1 MQRELKKRAEAE
13 ALAALLPEECQSI
26 EDVHQVLKELFK
38 GTLESMLEAEMEE
51 HLGYEKHSNTGDL
64 SGNSRNGYNTKKI
77 QSELGVTELRV
88 PRDRNGAFEP
98 KLIARRQTKTEGLGD
113 AVVAMYAKGMSN
125 RDIEDHLRDIYGV
138 EISPSLVS
146 RITDKILPQ
155 LQEWQ
160 SRQLEAIY
168 PSVFFDGI
176 VFKVRQDAKVINKCV
191 YSVLG
196 IDMSGRKEILG
207 LWISEN
213 ESASFWLS
221 VMNDLKNRGVERIL
235 VACRDN
241 LSGFHGAIET
251 AFPRTEQQLCVI
263 HQIRNSTK
271 YVSYKDL
278 KAVMAD
284 LKRVYGAPT
293 LDDAAYRL
301 EEFRE
306 KWAKKY
312 PQILKSWDENWGEL
326 TTYFKYPT
334 EFRRVIY
341 TTNAV
346 EGFHRMLRKYTKTK
360 TIYPT
365 DDALRKS
372 VYLSVAQ
379 ISRKWTM
386 PIPNWGVI
394 MGQLMIFFEDEL
406 AAIRAI

>member
-1 MQRELKKRAEAE
+1 MQGPKKQGKPAEELAS
-13 ALAALLPEECQSI
+13 LLSEECHSV
-26 EDVHQVLKELFK
+26 EDVHKLLKDLFK
-38 GTLESMLEAEMEE
+38 GTLEAMLEAEMEE
-51 HLGYEKHSNTGDL
+51 HLGYEKHNNAGDL

-77 QSELGVTELRV
+77 QSEMGITELRV
-88 PRDRNGAFEP
+88 PRDRNGGFVP
-98 KLIARRQTKTEGLGD
+98 RVIAKGQTKTEGLEEQII
-113 AVVAMYAKGMSN
+113 AMYAKGMSN
-125 RDIEDHLRDIYGV
+125 RDIEEHLRDIYGV
-138 EISPSLVS
+138 EASASLIS
-146 RITDKILPQ
+146 RITDKVLPQ
-155 LQEWQ
+155 MQEWQ
-160 SRQLEAIY
+160 SRPLEAVY
-168 PSVFFDGI
+168 PIVFFDGI

-196 IDMSGRKEILG
+196 IDLTGRKEILG

-221 VMNDLKNRGVERIL
+221 VCNDLKNRGVERIL

-241 LSGFHGAIET
+241 LSGFYSAIQT
-251 AFPRTEQQLCVI
+251 AFPKTEQQLCVI

-271 YVSYKDL
+271 DVSYKDI

-293 LDDAAYRL
+293 LDDAAYHL

-306 KWAKKY
+306 KWASKY
-312 PQILKSWDENWGEL
+312 PQILRSWDENWAEL
-326 TTYFKYPT
+326 TTYFKYPQ

-372 VYLSVAQ
+372 VFLA
-379 ISRKWTM
+379 IGNMSRKWTM

-394 MGQLMIFFEDEL
+394 MGQLIIFFEDEFAAAGL
-406 AAIRAI
+406 A

>member
-1 MQRELKKRAEAE
+1 MQNASQELARV
-13 ALAALLPEECQSI
+13 LSQECHSV
-26 EDVHQVLKELFK
+26 EDVHRMLKNLFK
-38 GTLESMLEAEMEE
+38 GTLEEMLEAEMEE
-51 HLGYEKHSNTGDL
+51 HLGYEKHSNEGDHT
-64 SGNSRNGYNTKKI
+64 GNSRNGYNSKRI
-77 QSELGVTELRV
+77 QSEFGSAELRV
-88 PRDRNGAFEP
+88 PRDRNGAFVP
-98 KLIARRQTKTEGLGD
+98 KVIGKYQTKTEGLEEQII
-113 AVVAMYAKGMSN
+113 AMYAKGMSN
-125 RDIEDHLRDIYGV
+125 RDIEEHLRDIYGV
-138 EISPSLVS
+138 DASASLIS

-160 SRQLEAIY
+160 ARPLEAIY
-168 PSVFFDGI
+168 PIVFFDGV

-221 VMNDLKNRGVERIL
+221 VCNDLKNRGVERIL

-241 LSGFHGAIET
+241 LTGFGSAIQT
-251 AFPRTEQQLCVI
+251 AFPHTEQQLCVI
-263 HQIRNSTK
+263 HQIRNSTR

-306 KWAKKY
+306 KWGEKY
-312 PQILKSWDENWGEL
+312 PQILKSWDENWAEL
-326 TTYFKYPT
+326 TTYFKYPA

-346 EGFHRMLRKYTKTK
+346 EGFHRMLRKYTKIK
-360 TIYPT
+360 TIFPT

-372 VYLSVAQ
+372 VFLAIGQ

-394 MGQLMIFFEDEL
+394 MGQLMIYFESEL
-406 AAIRAI
+406 ATSIPA